1 MFDFISSK
9 GVDPETEFDL
19 IELVGQGNYG
29 RVYKA
34 MHKKTGKIYSAK
46 IAYIEKTNEVESFKK
61 EINILSQCN
70 NQYIVH
76 YFGSYIK
83 GHQIWIILEFC
94 DGGSLYELI
103 KILPRSLNE
112 EEIASIVYMI
122 LKGLVFLHENK
133 KIHRDVKT
141 ENILLTH
148 EGIAKLADFGVS
160 TQLMHSYSKKIT
172 KIGTPF
178 YMSPEVILQ
187 NKYDYKC
194 DIWSLGITT
203 IEMAEGEPPFAKV
216 KGYWVLKKII
226 THPPKGLKNRE
237 KWSNEFNNF
246 VEKCLIYE
254 PEKRPS
260 AKELL
265 QHPFILK
272 YNRGNKLIAE
282 LINNSLDELEFYRK
296 KILESD
302 ESEEEDTEFMNN
314 KTKKYKQEKELYNRN
329 YNNIND
335 NNINDNNINDN
346 NINDINII
354 DNYNDEENC
363 GSVIIKNDNNGATR
377 NELNASNIIEDTGT
391 MINVDKIK
399 DNMNSVMSKNAVEE
413 QGSVLIKNT
422 PTSNKDSNIAQNEDQ
437 LIKMIDM
444 YGVDGLSFDFNN
456 NPDKTIKAE
465 ETKMCE
471 QRDIVE
477 RREQN
482 NNNLNNDFNN
492 NLNLINK
499 NDNNIFYK
507 NFNDNNKN
515 ELLEL
520 INDSSINNL
529 TTIQLQSKILTIEEE
544 MKNEIQK
551 IKEKYEKK
559 LHKYKTSL
567 KFLKENHFL
576 KNLNEYNDYQ
586 KFASKIKQKV
596 EFIKDKKP
604 INFENDKKLKK
615 NENNININNNFNGYN
630 NNFNNG
636 IDLNN
641 YNIIERTNVEI
652 PPELLHKNRGNSNNC
667 NFGSSGSLIPSTT
680 SVKPNH
686 VLVFNY
692 KPNNISIKKH
702 LGYQ

>member
-1 MFDFISSK
+1 MYDFISSK
-9 GVDPETEFDL
+9 GIDPENEFDL

-46 IAYIEKTNEVESFKK
+46 ISYIEKTNEVESFKK

-103 KILPRSLNE
+103 KILPRNLNE
-112 EEIASIVYMI
+112 EEIASIVCMI
-122 LKGLVFLHENK
+122 LKGLIFLHENK
-133 KIHRDVKT
+133 KIHRDIKT

-160 TQLMHSYSKKIT
+160 TQLMHSFSKKIT

-226 THPPKGLKNRE
+226 THPPKGLKNKE
-237 KWSNEFNNF
+237 KWSSEFNDF

-282 LINNSLDELEFYRK
+282 LINNSLDDLEFYRK

-302 ESEEEDTEFMNN
+302 ESEEEDKNTEFLN
-314 KTKKYKQEKELYNRN
+314 TKKIKAEIYNNNNNN
-329 YNNIND
+329 YNYKD
-335 NNINDNNINDN
+335 N
-346 NINDINII
+346 
-354 DNYNDEENC
+354 NDEEIC
-363 GSVIIKNDNNGATR
+363 GSVIIKNDNNV
-377 NELNASNIIEDTGT
+377 NSKNMELNASNIIEETGT
-391 MINVDKIK
+391 MINVDKVKNI
-399 DNMNSVMSKNAVEE
+399 DSVVTKSVVED
-413 QGSVLIKNT
+413 QGSVVIKNSQNFNKN
-422 PTSNKDSNIAQNEDQ
+422 SNCVQNEEQ
-437 LIKMIDM
+437 LIQMIDA

-477 RREQN
+477 RRE
-482 NNNLNNDFNN
+482 LNNM
-492 NLNLINK
+492 
-499 NDNNIFYK
+499 NNIERKDSFK
-507 NFNDNNKN
+507 NGNNILYNNKVN
-515 ELLEL
+515 ILDL
-520 INDSSINNL
+520 INDSSINSL
-529 TTIQLQSKILTIEEE
+529 TSIQLQSKILTIEEE

-559 LHKYKTSL
+559 LFKYKTSL
-567 KFLKENHFL
+567 KFLKQNQFL
-576 KNLNEYNDYQ
+576 KNLNEYKDYQ

-596 EFIKDKKP
+596 EFVKDKKP
-604 INFENDKKLKK
+604 LYQEKEKKM
-615 NENNININNNFNGYN
+615 NGNGININNNINFNGSDNKYN
-630 NNFNNG
+630 N
-636 IDLNN
+636 IEINN

-652 PPELLHKNRGNSNNC
+652 PPELLNRNRKKGENSNC
-667 NFGSSGSLIPSTT
+667 NLGSSGSLIPSTT

-702 LGYQ
+702 LVYQ

>member
-1 MFDFISSK
+1 MYDFISSK
-9 GVDPETEFDL
+9 GIDPENEFDL

-103 KILPRSLNE
+103 KILPRNLNE
-112 EEIASIVYMI
+112 EEIASIVCMI
-122 LKGLVFLHENK
+122 LKGLIFLHENK
-133 KIHRDVKT
+133 KIHRDIKT

-160 TQLMHSYSKKIT
+160 TQLMHSFSKKIT

-226 THPPKGLKNRE
+226 THPPKGLKNKE
-237 KWSNEFNNF
+237 KWSSEFNDF

-282 LINNSLDELEFYRK
+282 LINNSLDDLEFYRK

-302 ESEEEDTEFMNN
+302 ESEEEDKNTEFLN
-314 KTKKYKQEKELYNRN
+314 TKKIKAELYNNNNN
-329 YNNIND
+329 YNYKD
-335 NNINDNNINDN
+335 NN
-346 NINDINII
+346 
-354 DNYNDEENC
+354 EEEIC
-363 GSVIIKNDNNGATR
+363 GSVIIKNDNNAHSK
-377 NELNASNIIEDTGT
+377 NMELNASNIIEETGT
-391 MINVDKIK
+391 MINVDKVKNI
-399 DNMNSVMSKNAVEE
+399 DSVVTKSVVED
-413 QGSVLIKNT
+413 QGSVVIKNSQNINKN
-422 PTSNKDSNIAQNEDQ
+422 SNCIQNEDQ
-437 LIKMIDM
+437 LIQMIDA

-471 QRDIVE
+471 QRDIAE
-477 RREQN
+477 RREIYNINNIERKDSFKNGDSILN
-482 NNNLNNDFNN
+482 NNKVDILD
-492 NLNLINK
+492 
-499 NDNNIFYK
+499 
-507 NFNDNNKN
+507 
-515 ELLEL
+515 L
-520 INDSSINNL
+520 INDPSINSL
-529 TTIQLQSKILTIEEE
+529 TTIQLKSKILTIEEE

-551 IKEKYEKK
+551 IKEKYDKK
-559 LHKYKTSL
+559 LFKYKTSL
-567 KFLKENHFL
+567 KFLKENQFL
-576 KNLNEYNDYQ
+576 KNLNEYKDYQ

-596 EFIKDKKP
+596 EFVKDKKP
-604 INFENDKKLKK
+604 LYQEKEKKM
-615 NENNININNNFNGYN
+615 NGNGININNN
-630 NNFNNG
+630 NNFNGFENKYNNVE
-636 IDLNN
+636 INN

-652 PPELLHKNRGNSNNC
+652 PPELLNRNRKKGDNSNC
-667 NFGSSGSLIPSTT
+667 NLGSSGSLIPSTT

-702 LGYQ
+702 LVYQ

>member
-1 MFDFISSK
+1 MYDFISSK
-9 GVDPETEFDL
+9 GIDPENEFDL

-103 KILPRSLNE
+103 KILPRNLNE
-112 EEIASIVYMI
+112 EEIASIVCMI
-122 LKGLVFLHENK
+122 LKGLIFLHENK
-133 KIHRDVKT
+133 KIHRDIKT

-160 TQLMHSYSKKIT
+160 TQLMHSFSKKIT

-226 THPPKGLKNRE
+226 THPPKGLKNKE
-237 KWSNEFNNF
+237 KWSSEFNDF

-282 LINNSLDELEFYRK
+282 LINNSLDDLEFYRK

-302 ESEEEDTEFMNN
+302 ESEEEDKNTEFIN
-314 KTKKYKQEKELYNRN
+314 TKKLKAELYNNNN
-329 YNNIND
+329 YNFKD
-335 NNINDNNINDN
+335 N
-346 NINDINII
+346 
-354 DNYNDEENC
+354 NDEEIC
-363 GSVIIKNDNNGATR
+363 GSVIIKNNNNADSK
-377 NELNASNIIEDTGT
+377 NMELNASNIIEETGT
-391 MINVDKIK
+391 MINVDKVKNI
-399 DNMNSVMSKNAVEE
+399 DSVVTKSVVED
-413 QGSVLIKNT
+413 QGSVVIKNSQNFNKN
-422 PTSNKDSNIAQNEDQ
+422 SNCVQNEDQ
-437 LIKMIDM
+437 LIQMIDA

-477 RREQN
+477 RRELNNMNNMERKDSFNNRN
-482 NNNLNNDFNN
+482 NNILYGTKVDI
-492 NLNLINK
+492 L
-499 NDNNIFYK
+499 D
-507 NFNDNNKN
+507 
-515 ELLEL
+515 L
-520 INDSSINNL
+520 INDSTINSL
-529 TTIQLQSKILTIEEE
+529 TSIQLQSKILTIEEE

-559 LHKYKTSL
+559 LFKYKTSL
-567 KFLKENHFL
+567 KFLKENQFL
-576 KNLNEYNDYQ
+576 KNLNEYKDYQ
-586 KFASKIKQKV
+586 KFANKIKQKV
-596 EFIKDKKP
+596 EFVKDKKP
-604 INFENDKKLKK
+604 IYQDKEKK
-615 NENNININNNFNGYN
+615 VNGNGININNNINFNGFDN
-630 NNFNNG
+630 KFNN
-636 IDLNN
+636 IEINN
-641 YNIIERTNVEI
+641 YNIIERTNAEI
-652 PPELLHKNRGNSNNC
+652 PPELLNRNRKKGENSNFNL
-667 NFGSSGSLIPSTT
+667 GSSGSLIPSTT

-702 LGYQ
+702 LVYQ

>member
-1 MFDFISSK
+1 MYDFISSK
-9 GVDPETEFDL
+9 GIDPETEFDL

-76 YFGSYIK
+76 YFASYIK

-103 KILPRSLNE
+103 RILPRNLNE
-112 EEIASIVYMI
+112 EEIASLVSMI
-122 LKGLVFLHENK
+122 LKGLIFLHENK
-133 KIHRDVKT
+133 KIHRDIKT

-160 TQLMHSYSKKIT
+160 TQLMHSFSKKIT

-226 THPPKGLKNRE
+226 THPPKGLKNKE
-237 KWSNEFNNF
+237 KWSKEFNDF
-246 VEKCLIYE
+246 VEKCLIYD

-272 YNRGNKLIAE
+272 YNRGSKLIAE
-282 LINNSLDELEFYRK
+282 LINNNLDYLEFYRK

-302 ESEEEDTEFMNN
+302 ESEEEDKNTEFFNN
-314 KTKKYKQEKELYNRN
+314 TKKFRADI
-329 YNNIND
+329 YNNND
-335 NNINDNNINDN
+335 NNE
-346 NINDINII
+346 
-354 DNYNDEENC
+354 EENM
-363 GSVIIKNDNNGATR
+363 GSVIIKKDTSDINKNKF
-377 NELNASNIIEDTGT
+377 NASNIIEETGT
-391 MINVDKIK
+391 MINVDKVKNNI
-399 DNMNSVMSKNAVEE
+399 DSGISKNLIED
-413 QGSVLIKNT
+413 QGSVVIKDVPN
-422 PTSNKDSNIAQNEDQ
+422 SYKDSHCAQNEDQ

-477 RREQN
+477 KREIN
-482 NNNLNNDFNN
+482 NN
-492 NLNLINK
+492 K
-499 NDNNIFYK
+499 NFIYK
-507 NFNDNNKN
+507 NFNDKVEISN
-515 ELLEL
+515 L

-551 IKEKYEKK
+551 LKEKYEKK
-559 LHKYKTSL
+559 LYKYKASL
-567 KFLKENHFL
+567 KFLKENQFL
-576 KNLNEYNDYQ
+576 KNLSEYKDYQ
-586 KFASKIKQKV
+586 KFANKIKQKV
-596 EFIKDKKP
+596 EFVKEKKSLYH
-604 INFENDKKLKK
+604 ENDK
-615 NENNININNNFNGYN
+615 NINININNNYNFNEYN
-630 NNFNNG
+630 NNYNNFE
-636 IDLNN
+636 INN
-641 YNIIERTNVEI
+641 YNVIERTNAEI
-652 PPELLHKNRGNSNNC
+652 PPELLHKNRDKNYNI
-667 NFGSSGSLIPSTT
+667 GSSGSLIPSST

-702 LGYQ
+702 LVYQ

>member
-1 MFDFISSK
+1 MYDFISSK
-9 GVDPETEFDL
+9 GIDPETEFDL

-103 KILPRSLNE
+103 KILPRNLNE
-112 EEIASIVYMI
+112 EEIASLVYMI
-122 LKGLVFLHENK
+122 LKGLIFLHDNK

-160 TQLMHSYSKKIT
+160 TQLMHSFSKKIT

-216 KGYWVLKKII
+216 KGYWILKKII
-226 THPPKGLKNRE
+226 THPPKGLKNKE
-237 KWSNEFNNF
+237 KWSNEFNDF
-246 VEKCLIYE
+246 VEKCLIYD

-260 AKELL
+260 AKELI
-265 QHPFILK
+265 QHPFISRF
-272 YNRGNKLIAE
+272 NRGNKLIAE
-282 LINNSLDELEFYRK
+282 LINNSLDDLEFYRK

-302 ESEEEDTEFMNN
+302 ESEEEDKNSEFINN
-314 KTKKYKQEKELYNRN
+314 TKKFKAEIYNE
-329 YNNIND
+329 NN
-335 NNINDNNINDN
+335 
-346 NINDINII
+346 
-354 DNYNDEENC
+354 NDEENC
-363 GSVIIKNDNNGATR
+363 GSVIIKNENNDAIK
-377 NELNASNIIEDTGT
+377 NELNASHIIEETGT
-391 MINVDKIK
+391 MINVDKFK
-399 DNMNSVMSKNAVEE
+399 NDVNSIISKNLVEE

-422 PTSNKDSNIAQNEDQ
+422 PNSNKDSNCAQNEDQ

-477 RREQN
+477 KRE
-482 NNNLNNDFNN
+482 LNY
-492 NLNLINK
+492 IK
-499 NDNNIFYK
+499 
-507 NFNDNNKN
+507 NNKN
-515 ELLEL
+515 LIYNNFKNNKKEILDL
-520 INDSSINNL
+520 INDTSINNL
-529 TTIQLQSKILTIEEE
+529 NTIQLQSKILTIEEE

-559 LHKYKTSL
+559 LYKYKISL

-576 KNLNEYNDYQ
+576 KNLNEYKDYQ
-586 KFASKIKQKV
+586 KFANKIKQKV
-596 EFIKDKKP
+596 EFVKDKKP
-604 INFENDKKLKK
+604 LYQENEKKIK
-615 NENNININNNFNGYN
+615 ININNNINFNEYNNNYNNIEINNYNVIERTNADIPPEFLHKNRDN
-630 NNFNNG
+630 NNFN
-636 IDLNN
+636 I
-641 YNIIERTNVEI
+641 
-652 PPELLHKNRGNSNNC
+652 
-667 NFGSSGSLIPSTT
+667 GSSGSLIPSTT

-702 LGYQ
+702 LVYQ

>member
-9 GVDPETEFDL
+9 GIDPETEFDL
-19 IELVGQGNYG
+19 IELIGQGNYG

-34 MHKKTGKIYSAK
+34 IHKKTGKIYCAK

-70 NQYIVH
+70 NQYIVR
-76 YFGSYIK
+76 YYDSYIK

-103 KILPRSLNE
+103 KILPRNLNE
-112 EEIASIVYMI
+112 EEIASIIYMI

-160 TQLMHSYSKKIT
+160 TQLMHSFSKKIT

-178 YMSPEVILQ
+178 YMSPEVIMQ

-194 DIWSLGITT
+194 DIWSLGITL

-226 THPPKGLKNRE
+226 THPPKGLKNKE
-237 KWSNEFNNF
+237 KWSKEFNDF

-254 PEKRPS
+254 PEKRSS

-265 QHPFILK
+265 KHPFINK

-282 LINNSLDELEFYRK
+282 LVNNSMDDLQFFRK

-302 ESEEEDTEFMNN
+302 ESEEEDKITEIIKN
-314 KTKKYKQEKELYNRN
+314 KNTNKYKLEQKTNRSQN
-329 YNNIND
+329 YYIEGKN
-335 NNINDNNINDN
+335 
-346 NINDINII
+346 
-354 DNYNDEENC
+354 ES
-363 GSVIIKNDNNGATR
+363 GSVIIKDESSK
-377 NELNASNIIEDTGT
+377 NELNVTNIVEETGT
-391 MINVDKIK
+391 MINVDKNI
-399 DNMNSVMSKNAVEE
+399 NMNSIKSRNDEE
-413 QGSVLIKNT
+413 QQGSIIIKKTEKINDDIDE
-422 PTSNKDSNIAQNEDQ
+422 NDNEDQ
-437 LIKMIDM
+437 LKKMIDL
-444 YGVDGLSFDFNN
+444 YGIDGLSFEYNN

-465 ETKMCE
+465 ETKMVE
-471 QRDIVE
+471 QRENIE
-477 RREQN
+477 KNEINIENTNKNIYENQI
-482 NNNLNNDFNN
+482 NNLSD
-492 NLNLINK
+492 
-499 NDNNIFYK
+499 
-507 NFNDNNKN
+507 
-515 ELLEL
+515 L
-520 INDSSINNL
+520 INDTSVNNL
-529 TTIQLQSKILTIEEE
+529 TSKELKSKILTLEEE

-551 IKEKYEKK
+551 IKQLYRKK
-559 LHKYKTSL
+559 LYKYKLSL
-567 KFLKENHFL
+567 QFLKEYHFL
-576 KNLNEYNDYQ
+576 KNLSEYKDYK
-586 KFASKIKQKV
+586 KFEDKIKNKV
-596 EFIKDKKP
+596 EFPKIKFNKDKNKDKIYK
-604 INFENDKKLKK
+604 INAK
-615 NENNININNNFNGYN
+615 NININNNINFNEYN
-630 NNFNNG
+630 NNYSK
-636 IDLNN
+636 IEINN
-641 YNIIERTNVEI
+641 YNVIERTNKEV
-652 PPELLHKNRGNSNNC
+652 PPEFLNKNRDKNYNI
-667 NFGSSGSLIPSTT
+667 GSSDNLIPSTT

-702 LGYQ
+702 LVYQ

>member
-1 MFDFISSK
+1 MYDFISSK
-9 GVDPETEFDL
+9 GIDPENEFDL

-103 KILPRSLNE
+103 KILPQNLNE
-112 EEIASIVYMI
+112 EEIASIVCMI
-122 LKGLVFLHENK
+122 LKGLIFLHENK
-133 KIHRDVKT
+133 KIHRDIKT

-160 TQLMHSYSKKIT
+160 TQLMHSFSKKIT

-226 THPPKGLKNRE
+226 THPPKGLKNKE
-237 KWSNEFNNF
+237 KWSSEFNDF

-282 LINNSLDELEFYRK
+282 LINNSLDDLEFYRK

-302 ESEEEDTEFMNN
+302 ESEEEDKNTEFLN
-314 KTKKYKQEKELYNRN
+314 TKKIKAEIYNNNNN
-329 YNNIND
+329 YNYKD
-335 NNINDNNINDN
+335 N
-346 NINDINII
+346 
-354 DNYNDEENC
+354 NDEEIC
-363 GSVIIKNDNNGATR
+363 GSVIIKNDNNV
-377 NELNASNIIEDTGT
+377 NSKNMELNASNIIEETGT
-391 MINVDKIK
+391 MINVDKVKNI
-399 DNMNSVMSKNAVEE
+399 DSVVTKSVVED
-413 QGSVLIKNT
+413 QGSVVIKNSQNFNKN
-422 PTSNKDSNIAQNEDQ
+422 SNCVQNEEQ
-437 LIKMIDM
+437 LIQMIDA

-477 RREQN
+477 RRE
-482 NNNLNNDFNN
+482 LNNM
-492 NLNLINK
+492 
-499 NDNNIFYK
+499 NNIERKDSFK
-507 NFNDNNKN
+507 NGNNILYNNKVN
-515 ELLEL
+515 ILDL
-520 INDSSINNL
+520 INDSSINSL
-529 TTIQLQSKILTIEEE
+529 TSIQLQSKILTIEEE

-559 LHKYKTSL
+559 LFKYKTSL
-567 KFLKENHFL
+567 KFLKQNQFL
-576 KNLNEYNDYQ
+576 KNLNEYKDYQ

-596 EFIKDKKP
+596 EFVKDKKP
-604 INFENDKKLKK
+604 LYQEKEKKM
-615 NENNININNNFNGYN
+615 NGNGININNNINFNGADNKYN
-630 NNFNNG
+630 N
-636 IDLNN
+636 IEINN

-652 PPELLHKNRGNSNNC
+652 PPELLNRNRKKGENSNC
-667 NFGSSGSLIPSTT
+667 NLGSSGSLIPSTT

-702 LGYQ
+702 LVYQ

>member
-1 MFDFISSK
+1 MYDFISSK
-9 GVDPETEFDL
+9 GIDPENEFDL

-103 KILPRSLNE
+103 KILPRNLNE
-112 EEIASIVYMI
+112 EEIASIVCMI
-122 LKGLVFLHENK
+122 LKGLIFLHENK
-133 KIHRDVKT
+133 KIHRDIKT

-160 TQLMHSYSKKIT
+160 TQLMHSFSKKIT

-226 THPPKGLKNRE
+226 THPPKGLKNKE
-237 KWSNEFNNF
+237 KWSSEFNDF

-282 LINNSLDELEFYRK
+282 LINNSLDDLEFYRK

-302 ESEEEDTEFMNN
+302 ESEEEDKNTEFLN
-314 KTKKYKQEKELYNRN
+314 TKKIKAEIYNNNNN
-329 YNNIND
+329 YNYKD
-335 NNINDNNINDN
+335 N
-346 NINDINII
+346 
-354 DNYNDEENC
+354 NDEEIC
-363 GSVIIKNDNNGATR
+363 GSVIIKNDNNV
-377 NELNASNIIEDTGT
+377 NSKNMELNASNIIEETGT
-391 MINVDKIK
+391 MINVDKVKNI
-399 DNMNSVMSKNAVEE
+399 DSVVTKSVVED
-413 QGSVLIKNT
+413 QGSVVIKNSQNFNKN
-422 PTSNKDSNIAQNEDQ
+422 SNCVQNEEQ
-437 LIKMIDM
+437 LIQMIDA

-477 RREQN
+477 RRE
-482 NNNLNNDFNN
+482 LNNM
-492 NLNLINK
+492 
-499 NDNNIFYK
+499 NNIERKDSFK
-507 NFNDNNKN
+507 NGNNILYNNKVN
-515 ELLEL
+515 ILDL
-520 INDSSINNL
+520 INDSSINSL
-529 TTIQLQSKILTIEEE
+529 TSIQLQSKILTIEEE

-559 LHKYKTSL
+559 LFKYKTSL
-567 KFLKENHFL
+567 KFLKQNQFL
-576 KNLNEYNDYQ
+576 KNLNEYKDYQ

-596 EFIKDKKP
+596 EFVKDKKP
-604 INFENDKKLKK
+604 LYQEKEKKM
-615 NENNININNNFNGYN
+615 NGNGININNDINFNGSDNKYN
-630 NNFNNG
+630 N
-636 IDLNN
+636 IEINN

-652 PPELLHKNRGNSNNC
+652 PPELLNRNRKKGENSNC
-667 NFGSSGSLIPSTT
+667 NLGSSGSLIPSTT

-702 LGYQ
+702 LVYQ

>member
-1 MFDFISSK
+1 MYDFISSK
-9 GVDPETEFDL
+9 GVDPESEFDL

-76 YFGSYIK
+76 YYGSYIK

-94 DGGSLYELI
+94 DGGSLFELI
-103 KILPRSLNE
+103 KILPRNFNE
-112 EEIASIVYMI
+112 EEIASLIYMI

-133 KIHRDVKT
+133 KIHRDIKT

-148 EGIAKLADFGVS
+148 KGIAKLADFGVS
-160 TQLMHSYSKKIT
+160 TQLMHSFSKKIT

-226 THPPKGLKNRE
+226 THPPKGLKNKE

-246 VEKCLIYE
+246 VEKCLIYD

-272 YNRGNKLIAE
+272 YNRGSKLIAE

-302 ESEEEDTEFMNN
+302 ESEEEDKNTDLINN
-314 KTKKYKQEKELYNRN
+314 TKKYKAEIFNN
-329 YNNIND
+329 YNENYND
-335 NNINDNNINDN
+335 NF
-346 NINDINII
+346 
-354 DNYNDEENC
+354 NDEENC
-363 GSVIIKNDNNGATR
+363 GSVIIKNDNNDKNK
-377 NELNASNIIEDTGT
+377 NELNASNIIEETGT
-391 MINVDKIK
+391 MINVDKVKNNI
-399 DNMNSVMSKNAVEE
+399 NSIISKNIVEE

-422 PTSNKDSNIAQNEDQ
+422 PISNKDSNCAQNEDQ

-477 RREQN
+477 KRELNNIKNDKNIIYNNYN
-482 NNNLNNDFNN
+482 NNKID
-492 NLNLINK
+492 
-499 NDNNIFYK
+499 IF
-507 NFNDNNKN
+507 D
-515 ELLEL
+515 L

-551 IKEKYEKK
+551 LKEKYEKK
-559 LHKYKTSL
+559 LFKYKTSL

-576 KNLNEYNDYQ
+576 KNLNEYKDYQ
-586 KFASKIKQKV
+586 KFANKIKQKV
-596 EFIKDKKP
+596 EFVKDKKP
-604 INFENDKKLKK
+604 IYQGNDKNIK
-615 NENNININNNFNGYN
+615 ININNNINFNSYN
-630 NNFNNG
+630 NNFNN
-636 IDLNN
+636 IEINN
-641 YNIIERTNVEI
+641 YNVIERTNVDI
-652 PPELLHKNRGNSNNC
+652 PPELLHRNRDSNC
-667 NFGSSGSLIPSTT
+667 NLGSSGSLIPSTT

-702 LGYQ
+702 LVYQ

>member
-1 MFDFISSK
+1 MYDFISSK
-9 GVDPETEFDL
+9 GIDPENEFDL

-103 KILPRSLNE
+103 KILPRNLNE
-112 EEIASIVYMI
+112 EEIASIVCMI
-122 LKGLVFLHENK
+122 LKGLIFLHENK
-133 KIHRDVKT
+133 KIHRDIKT

-160 TQLMHSYSKKIT
+160 TQLMHSFSKKIT

-226 THPPKGLKNRE
+226 THPPKGLKNKE
-237 KWSNEFNNF
+237 KWSSEFNDF

-282 LINNSLDELEFYRK
+282 LINNSLDDLEFYRK

-302 ESEEEDTEFMNN
+302 ESEEEDKNTEFIN
-314 KTKKYKQEKELYNRN
+314 TKKIKAELYNNN
-329 YNNIND
+329 YNCKD
-335 NNINDNNINDN
+335 N
-346 NINDINII
+346 
-354 DNYNDEENC
+354 NDEEIC
-363 GSVIIKNDNNGATR
+363 GSVIIKNDNNV
-377 NELNASNIIEDTGT
+377 NSKNMELNASNIIEETGT
-391 MINVDKIK
+391 MINVDKVKNI
-399 DNMNSVMSKNAVEE
+399 DSVVTKSVVED
-413 QGSVLIKNT
+413 QGSVVIKNSQNFNKN
-422 PTSNKDSNIAQNEDQ
+422 SNCVQNEDQ
-437 LIKMIDM
+437 LIQMIDA

-477 RREQN
+477 RRE
-482 NNNLNNDFNN
+482 LNNM
-492 NLNLINK
+492 
-499 NDNNIFYK
+499 NNIERK
-507 NFNDNNKN
+507 DSINNRNSILYENKVDI
-515 ELLEL
+515 LDL
-520 INDSSINNL
+520 INDSTINSL
-529 TTIQLQSKILTIEEE
+529 TSIQLQSKILTIEEE

-559 LHKYKTSL
+559 LFKYKTSL
-567 KFLKENHFL
+567 KFLKENQFL
-576 KNLNEYNDYQ
+576 KNLNEYKDYQ

-596 EFIKDKKP
+596 EFVKDKKP
-604 INFENDKKLKK
+604 LYQEKEKKM
-615 NENNININNNFNGYN
+615 NGNGININNNINFNGSDNKYN
-630 NNFNNG
+630 N
-636 IDLNN
+636 IEINN

-652 PPELLHKNRGNSNNC
+652 PPELLNRNRKKGENSNFNL
-667 NFGSSGSLIPSTT
+667 GSSGSLIPSTT

-702 LGYQ
+702 LVYQ